1 MITPPPDLVSWAH
14 EEIGPIQRATPLST
28 SNSRVWRAATSSGD
42 WILKHLSDLSS
53 TPEVESF
60 VLAQLRERPD
70 VRPIKAFRS
79 CADGSTYLIAEY
91 VHGRTLDECL
101 AAAKPAAAGGWA
113 SQLSDLIDAVGR
125 IPVTGFGKVGLGP
138 DGLCADHDSWP
149 GFLENYLESQ
159 RVKAPRLA
167 ELRHDRLRQALVA
180 GRADLA
186 AAAPLPRLVLADVN
200 LRNFVIGTSGLVCCN
215 IPVLW
220 AGDPAASR
228 GEALLHW
235 AGTAGEAVLTSTSGL
250 PHFYAAFHAYVIL
263 AYVERFSP
271 EPLDRATPW
280 GSDTPLLELLDRH
293 LLGAEGA

>member
-1 MITPPPDLVSWAH
+1 VTPPTDLLSWAH
-14 EEIGPIQRATPLST
+14 EEIGPIQRTAPLST

-60 VLAQLRERPD
+60 VLAELRGRPD
-70 VRPIKAFRS
+70 VRQIRAFRS
-79 CADGSTYLIAEY
+79 CADGSTYLIAAY

-101 AAAKPAAAGGWA
+101 ATAKPPAAGGWA
-113 SQLSDLIDAVGR
+113 SQLSDLIEAVGR
-125 IPVTGFGKVGLGP
+125 IPVTGFGKVRLGP
-138 DGLCADHDSWP
+138 DGLRADHDSWP
-149 GFLENYLESQ
+149 GFLEDYLEGQ

-167 ELRHDRLRQALVA
+167 SLRYDRLRRALVA
-180 GRADLA
+180 ARAELA
-186 AAAPLPRLVLADVN
+186 AAAPHPRLVLADVN
-200 LRNFVIGTSGLVCCN
+200 LRNFVVGSSGLVCCN

-235 AGTAGEAVLTSTSGL
+235 SGTAGESVLAGTSGL
-250 PHFYAAFHAYVIL
+250 LHFYAAFHAYVIL

-280 GSDTPLLELLDRH
+280 GSNTPLLQLLDEH
-293 LLGAEGA
+293 LLAAEGA